1 MSLKSYI
8 NMLKVAILE
17 LCIYIVR
24 YFVGFKMVFPRLD
37 HFITKTRTS
46 PLN

>member
-24 YFVGFKMVFPRLD
+24 YFVGFKMVQD
-37 HFITKTRTS
+37 FIILLRKPEL
-46 PLN
+46 PL

>member
-8 NMLKVAILE
+8 NMLKIAILE

-24 YFVGFKMVFPRLD
+24 YFVGFKMVFQDLIILLRKPEL
-37 HFITKTRTS
+37 
-46 PLN
+46 PL